1 MSNKAPSPTA
11 NGSQHI
17 FESAGLGKA
26 PYSPRGVTTEG
37 GQCQYC
43 GTPIVYRFYLEGTDK
58 KTFYVGSDCIKDAG
72 DKGLWSYVEQELSKR
87 RKEQAGNLLER
98 KAAAVLLAIEDP
110 YVRDVCILDK
120 HPNTYHASIGKTYW
134 DYIQF
139 FLWAEQQGRYIL
151 KNLEKIY
158 SYLVSR
164 DYIDPLPRAN
174 ARAVSENDGE
184 KKKTTRVQNP
194 ATIIPN
200 DSDDDDDGMVLVSVK
215 KR

>member
-1 MSNKAPSPTA
+1 MSNKTSSPPA
-11 NGSQHI
+11 NSSHSQHI

-26 PYSPRGVTTEG
+26 PYSPCGVTTEG

-72 DKGLWSYVEQELSKR
+72 DKGLWSYVERELSRR

-98 KAAAVLLAIEDP
+98 KAAAVLLAIEEP
-110 YVRDVCILDK
+110 YVRDACMLDK

-139 FLWAEQQGRYIL
+139 FLRAEQQGRYIL

-184 KKKTTRVQNP
+184 KKKTKRVQNP

-200 DSDDDDDGMVLVSVK
+200 DSDDDDGMVSVK